1 MSRKYCTSLS
11 ILAVVFSLRAVGF
24 PADRLKSERPAPR
37 PEGSRLDQPAGSPS
51 SFHTC
56 ALDERVPSS
65 EGAARQRRVRRHIV
79 VVVWDGMRPD
89 FVSEQNTPALW
100 KLSREGVT
108 FRNHHAVYP
117 SATIVNGTALVTG
130 VYPSKNGIIAN
141 HVYRPDIDL
150 NHAIDV
156 EIPAVV
162 KKGDELSGGK
172 YISVP
177 TIAELVQR
185 AGGRTVI
192 ATAKTVGLL
201 LDRQIRNRSSD
212 SNGPASPLGEGER
225 MKVRGSITR
234 DNGEAQT
241 LTLPSPLRRE
251 RRTNSE
257 SETKIDSQ
265 GAKNSVTLFAG
276 KSLPAEILPWITET
290 LGPFPPSH
298 LQQNLWTTKALTD
311 FFWKDGLP
319 VLSILWLGEPD
330 LTQHES
336 APGTSA
342 ALAAIKS
349 ADENLAAVLAA
360 LDQRDARGTTDM
372 FVVSDHGFST
382 IERSIDLRKILN
394 DAGFVA
400 KTEFE
405 SQPESG
411 EIMLAGNGGSVLFY
425 VVGHDEKLIHR
436 LVEFLQQSDFTG
448 VIFTKEPMEGTF
460 TLEQAKMDRPE
471 PDHRPDVVMSFRWN
485 DSKNQFGIPG
495 MIDADWQRGAGKGTH
510 ATLSCFDMHNML
522 IAAGPDF
529 RRGQTDDLATGNIDL
544 APTILRILAMTPP
557 HQMNGRVLFEA
568 VANLNPATAGP
579 KAESK
584 TTEATKDFRSGTWRQ
599 SLKISRVGS
608 TIYLDEGNGTFT
620 PK

>member
-177 TIAELVQR
+177 TIAELIQR

-201 LDRQIRNRSSD
+201 LDRHPDMANRLNSV
-212 SNGPASPLGEGER
+212 NRVASPLAEGER
-225 MKVRGSITR
+225 MKVRGSTTPATE
-234 DNGEAQT
+234 NAKT

-276 KSLPAEILPWITET
+276 TSLPGEILPSISEA
-290 LGPFPPSH
+290 LGPFPSAH
-298 LQQNLWTTKALTD
+298 LQQDSWTTKALTD

-336 APGTSA
+336 APGAPA

-382 IERSIDLRKILN
+382 IRRSIDLRKILS

-405 SQPESG
+405 SQPEPG
-411 EIMLAGNGGSVLFY
+411 EIMLVGNGGSVLFY

-460 TLEQAKMDRPE
+460 TLEQAKMDRPG

-522 IAAGPDF
+522 IAAGRDF
-529 RRGQTDDLATGNIDL
+529 RHGEVNDFPSGNIDV
-544 APTILRILAMTPP
+544 APTILRILGITPP
-557 HQMNGRVLFEA
+557 QKMDGR
-568 VANLNPATAGP
+568 
-579 KAESK
+579 
-584 TTEATKDFRSGTWRQ
+584 
-599 SLKISRVGS
+599 I
-608 TIYLDEGNGTFT
+608 
-620 PK
+620 